1 MCSLGTCTPQPSSVQ
16 IKGYTYNTCLWSRGC
31 SSSNLG
37 NLGRKDIVSPF
48 PLKYLKM
55 GVLFGQSPP
64 YIPDFGAPALSQL
77 LRSKERAR
85 TLQAELPPTSSS
97 FCPHFTNSFCEQM
110 KRLRPKKKRSP
121 CGRKKT
127 FFRRA
132 KNLRAHAG
140 KFLCA
145 RKFISFRKEI
155 LLSAEG
161 GLSLYTI
168 SN

>member
-1 MCSLGTCTPQPSSVQ
+1 
-16 IKGYTYNTCLWSRGC
+16 
-31 SSSNLG
+31 
-37 NLGRKDIVSPF
+37 
-48 PLKYLKM
+48 M

-110 KRLRPKKKRSP
+110 KRIRPKKKRSP

-132 KNLRAHAG
+132 KNFGAHAG

-145 RKFISFRKEI
+145 QKNIFVRTKIYFCAHRNFSACARKFFALRKEAFF
-155 LLSAEG
+155 LPKGNLFSFEGKGTFLPKKKDFPALEKFPPSAGRFLFLRKEK
-161 GLSLYTI
+161 SV
-168 SN
+168 

>member
-110 KRLRPKKKRSP
+110 KRIRPKKKDRPAEEKRHSSA
-121 CGRKKT
+121 GRKICVCT
-127 FFRRA
+127 QGNFCA
-132 KNLRAHAG
+132 HENL
-140 KFLCA
+140 FPSA
-145 RKFISFRKEI
+145 RKFCSLRKE
-155 LLSAEG
+155 A
-161 GLSLYTI
+161 YPPTQ
-168 SN
+168 

>member
-1 MCSLGTCTPQPSSVQ
+1 MIGVILMCSLGTCTPQPSSVQ

-110 KRLRPKKKRSP
+110 KWLRPKKKRSP

-132 KNLRAHAG
+132 KNLRAHENL
-140 KFLCA
+140 FPSA
-145 RKFISFRKEI
+145 RKFRPLRKE
-155 LLSAEG
+155 A
-161 GLSLYTI
+161 YPPTQ
-168 SN
+168 

>member
-1 MCSLGTCTPQPSSVQ
+1 MSVEQ
-16 IKGYTYNTCLWSRGC
+16 RMFLLY
-31 SSSNLG
+31 LG
-37 NLGRKDIVSPF
+37 NLARKDIVSPF

-55 GVLFGQSPP
+55 GVLFGQSSP

-110 KRLRPKKKRSP
+110 KWLRPKKKRSP

-132 KNLRAHAG
+132 KNFRAHAG

-145 RKFISFRKEI
+145 QKNIFVRTKIYFLPQGNFALCGRRLIPLHNKQLGRRHKNY
-155 LLSAEG
+155 LTPACL
-161 GLSLYTI
+161 
-168 SN
+168 

>member
-1 MCSLGTCTPQPSSVQ
+1 M
-16 IKGYTYNTCLWSRGC
+16 CLWSRGC

-110 KRLRPKKKRSP
+110 KRLRPKKKDRPAEEKRHSSA
-121 CGRKKT
+121 GRKTSVRTKKY
-127 FFRRA
+127 F
-132 KNLRAHAG
+132 RAHENL
-140 KFLCA
+140 FPSA
-145 RKFISFRKEI
+145 RKFHPLRKE
-155 LLSAEG
+155 A
-161 GLSLYTI
+161 YPPTQ
-168 SN
+168 

>member
-1 MCSLGTCTPQPSSVQ
+1 MSMFLQQPKQSRPQRYSISL
-16 IKGYTYNTCLWSRGC
+16 
-31 SSSNLG
+31 
-37 NLGRKDIVSPF
+37 PF
-48 PLKYLKM
+48 EIPKN
-55 GVLFGQSPP
+55 GGFSAQSPP
-64 YIPDFGAPALSQL
+64 YIPAFGTPALFHL

-85 TLQAELPPTSSS
+85 TLQAELTPTSSF
-97 FCPHFTNSFCEQM
+97 FCLHFTNSFCEQM

-145 RKFISFRKEI
+145 QKNIFVRTKIYFLPQGNFALCGRRLIP
-155 LLSAEG
+155 
-161 GLSLYTI
+161 LYNKRLGRRHKNYLTPACL
-168 SN
+168 